1 MMLSKLLHHH
11 FIAAP
16 PDHYVGIGAQKQNPM
31 QLGKWVGIETTAVMP
46 MPAHAQPRH
55 ITYTDHPP
63 NISGQ
68 HSSWARVDML

>member
-1 MMLSKLLHHH
+1 
-11 FIAAP
+11 
-16 PDHYVGIGAQKQNPM
+16 M

-68 HSSWARVDML
+68 HSSWVRVDMLSSVYFI